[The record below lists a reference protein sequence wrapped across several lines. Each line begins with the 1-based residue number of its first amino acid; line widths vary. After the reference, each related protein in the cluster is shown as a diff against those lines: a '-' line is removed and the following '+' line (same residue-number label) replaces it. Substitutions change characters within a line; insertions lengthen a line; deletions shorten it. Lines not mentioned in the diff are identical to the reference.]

1 MGGRPMHVSEADA
14 LAFFLR
20 SFSSNQATNK
30 FQSFNHWGAGNRTSE
45 VCECLAAAKFAVV
58 PLHMDRPNTLIRV
71 HFELEN
77 SNSILIKQTSCSFP
91 KGSTSLLLPY
101 FPETINHP
109 SICLLSW
116 PSFHLRPANRV
127 LISKVLG
134 YKQYF
139 GREYDEQL
147 LLGSKNL
154 LDGSFN
160 HSIAFR
166 KLDRTKVEFKGQ
178 STIHLVKH
186 AFCSLGQGANCFPHS
201 TRFLFFPF

>member
-1 MGGRPMHVSEADA
+1 MTPNWGEDLKTRAIGERNIRRQFYCCCNHSLKKVWYLSIINIFQVDRMGGRPMHVSEADA

-30 FQSFNHWGAGNRTSE
+30 FQSSNHWGAGNRTSE

-77 SNSILIKQTSCSFP
+77 SNSILLKQTSCSFP

-147 LLGSKNL
+147 LLGSK
-154 LDGSFN
+154 
-160 HSIAFR
+160 
-166 KLDRTKVEFKGQ
+166 T
-178 STIHLVKH
+178 
-186 AFCSLGQGANCFPHS
+186 
-201 TRFLFFPF
+201 